1 MSARASTLADAPPAK
16 LVWDRKPSWS
26 DPRVPFALILAAY
39 VALGVTVLGF
49 NRTLS
54 QILLTVAS
62 ACMMDMAF
70 HYLFRGRRLLFPL
83 SAVITGL
90 SLAILM
96 NYAHGLWLPLVPV
109 FLAIASKYAITCN
122 GRHIFNPSLF

>member
-1 MSARASTLADAPPAK
+1 MSSHAAALVAAPQSVK
-16 LVWDRKPSWS
+16 LVWDRKPAWG
-26 DPRVPFALILAAY
+26 DPRVPFALILATY

-49 NRTLS
+49 NRTPA

-62 ACMMDMAF
+62 ACLMDMAF
-70 HYLFRGRRLLFPL
+70 HYFFRGRRLLFPM
-83 SAVITGL
+83 SAVISGL

-109 FLAIASKYAITCN
+109 FLAI
-122 GRHIFNPSLF
+122 